1 MLVTMTR
8 DCSVTYINTKLVCYL
23 QDNLV
28 CHGDGKQACVASE
41 STILC
46 AREWGF
52 QNALLKHPLQTNL
65 LRHKLISP
73 LCWEMM
79 TRGCGVAHNTSFF
92 VNSLKNKLVL
102 QVMAQSFVWGRGIWF
117 LISSSSSQLLEAS
130 IADQA
135 LLQACFTFILG
146 DNDDRLWC
154 HLQHKLVCHLLEK
167 RACVASDSTISCV
180 MEISWMTC
188 FVWLDSECNHF
199 SRVSEWAIHLDLNS
213 FVMCHLGP
221 NAVPESKQFSE

>member
-1 MLVTMTR
+1 MTM
-8 DCSVTYINTKLVCYL
+8 D
-23 QDNLV
+23 
-28 CHGDGKQACVASE
+28 
-41 STILC
+41 
-46 AREWGF
+46 
-52 QNALLKHPLQTNL
+52 
-65 LRHKLISP
+65 
-73 LCWEMM
+73 
-79 TRGCGVAHNTSFF
+79 CGVTCNTSSFAI
-92 VNSLKNKLVL
+92 SSKNERVL
-102 QVMAQSFVWGRGIWF
+102 QVIAQSFVWWRDIWF
-117 LISSSSSQLLEAS
+117 PISSSSTQLFEAS

-154 HLQHKLVCHLLEK
+154 HLQHKHVCHLLEK

-221 NAVPESKQFSE
+221 NGVSESKQFSE